1 MGTLGVSGVTYDT
14 GIVVDTYVIFLHNW
28 LCIMI
33 LNVNVLSAVHVEN
46 VFSPNYE

>member
-28 LCIMI
+28 LFIMI
-33 LNVNVLSAVHVEN
+33 LNVNISSAVNGEN
-46 VFSPNYE
+46 LHSPNYE